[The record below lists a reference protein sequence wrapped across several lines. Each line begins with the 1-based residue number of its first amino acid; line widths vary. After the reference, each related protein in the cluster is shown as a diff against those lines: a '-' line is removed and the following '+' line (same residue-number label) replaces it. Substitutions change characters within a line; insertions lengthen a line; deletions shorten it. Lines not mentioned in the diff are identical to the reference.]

1 MSVDD
6 VSVLGKKGTILM
18 SNIDIGKVPCAWTAI
33 YEKSS
38 YFALSFTVNLKLMK
52 IKSYNY
58 IYSIK
63 MKNNVLVVLT

>member
-1 MSVDD
+1 
-6 VSVLGKKGTILM
+6 M
-18 SNIDIGKVPCAWTAI
+18 SNINIGKVPCAWTAI

-38 YFALSFTVNLKLMK
+38 YFPLSFTVNLKLMK

-63 MKNNVLVVLT
+63 MKNNVLVVLTQ